1 MDFLQLLHG
10 QYDEYGP
17 VFDKLY
23 LAYWPLGNSMNEWR
37 KEGKNPTQGDTSSNL
52 HTFWEILRL
61 RSEVLKLE
69 KTRNTLQISLFF
81 VLQNKDD

>member
-23 LAYWPLGNSMNEWR
+23 LAYWPLGNSMNEGR
-37 KEGKNPTQGDTSSNL
+37 KEKIL
-52 HTFWEILRL
+52 HKGIQAVIYTP
-61 RSEVLKLE
+61 SEK
-69 KTRNTLQISLFF
+69 F
-81 VLQNKDD
+81 